1 MDVIAGSQMLRFVV
15 ALVFVL
21 SLMAGLA
28 LALRFIRDKYHLAPA
43 GKKRLRIMESLQ
55 IDSRRRAVI
64 LRRDGREHLVI
75 LGASSETVIESGIES
90 AENSGE

>member
-1 MDVIAGSQMLRFVV
+1 MDVIAGSQLLRFVF

-21 SLMAGLA
+21 SLMGGLA
-28 LALRFIRDKYHLAPA
+28 LALRYVRDKYQLAPG
-43 GKKRLRIMESLQ
+43 GKKRLRITESLQ
-55 IDSRRRAVI
+55 LDSRRRAVI
-64 LRRDGREHLVI
+64 LKRDGREHLVI